1 MLYIND
7 KQTRTWEN
15 RLQVKNPLEKKMEI
29 IWWLKDQLFWKI
41 RVCVC
46 VCVCVPNVRA
56 LNIKQKLTELKHE
69 TYSATIIVREW
80 NIPLSTM
87 KL

>member
-1 MLYIND
+1 MC
-7 KQTRTWEN
+7 
-15 RLQVKNPLEKKMEI
+15 
-29 IWWLKDQLFWKI
+29 
-41 RVCVC
+41 VCVC

-56 LNIKQKLTELKHE
+56 LKNIKQKLTELKHE
-69 TYSATIIVREW
+69 TYSATIIVREF